1 MCFFA
6 TLAKYVFMRPKQ
18 GVVPKNILF
27 IELSEMGSAIIV
39 DPAMREAKKRF
50 NGELFFLIFKKNK
63 PSLEL
68 LGTVPDEHIFTID
81 AGNMVSLIKDT
92 FQFLKWAREK
102 KIDTVIDLELFSRFT
117 ALLAGFSGADNIV
130 GFYNFHGEGLFRG
143 NMMTR
148 EISYNPHIHISKNF
162 MAMINALSE
171 HEDTVPFSKTIISDK
186 DIILAKCQIQEPKVE
201 KVVEKIQ
208 SQYPNYKK
216 GARILLINP
225 NASELLPQRRWM
237 RERYGDVIKL
247 TLAKYDDI
255 IVLITGG
262 TSEYNGAE
270 ALKLMVGDKRCI
282 NFAGLSK
289 LTELTSLY
297 SISTLMVTNDSG
309 PAHFAA
315 VTDMPT
321 IVIFGPETPKLYSSL
336 GDTTPIYVGL
346 ACSPCVSAANHRKT
360 ACNDNICLKLITAE
374 TVFNEIIKKLG

>member
-1 MCFFA
+1 
-6 TLAKYVFMRPKQ
+6 
-18 GVVPKNILF
+18 
-27 IELSEMGSAIIV
+27 
-39 DPAMREAKKRF
+39 
-50 NGELFFLIFKKNK
+50 
-63 PSLEL
+63 
-68 LGTVPDEHIFTID
+68 
-81 AGNMVSLIKDT
+81 
-92 FQFLKWAREK
+92 
-102 KIDTVIDLELFSRFT
+102 
-117 ALLAGFSGADNIV
+117 
-130 GFYNFHGEGLFRG
+130 
-143 NMMTR
+143 
-148 EISYNPHIHISKNF
+148 
-162 MAMINALSE
+162 
-171 HEDTVPFSKTIISDK
+171 
-186 DIILAKCQIQEPKVE
+186 
-201 KVVEKIQ
+201 
-208 SQYPNYKK
+208 
-216 GARILLINP
+216 
-225 NASELLPQRRWM
+225 M